1 MADGKIVTDTY
12 SDTDNS
18 QVTHTELSQFGLL
31 SQIYNKGTLMDSAQ
45 LSLGMLTL
53 SGNYQTTSNNPL
65 EWITSSLDALRVLQL
80 TNNNLLVWHG
90 ALYPQSGDTAT
101 ISTPLSKTLSGWL
114 IAWSY
119 YQNGSPTY
127 NNYAFTLLPKAAL
140 IYNTTGANYLRV
152 TFTMKDVGTIF
163 KVLWY
168 DDTHIVGTAE
178 NNTGSLS
185 KAVMTEVYAV

>member
-1 MADGKIVTDTY
+1 MCIRD
-12 SDTDNS
+12 
-18 QVTHTELSQFGLL
+18 
-31 SQIYNKGTLMDSAQ
+31 
-45 LSLGMLTL
+45 
-53 SGNYQTTSNNPL
+53 
-65 EWITSSLDALRVLQL
+65 RL

-90 ALYPQSGDTAT
+90 AFYPQSGDTAT

>member
-1 MADGKIVTDTY
+1 
-12 SDTDNS
+12 
-18 QVTHTELSQFGLL
+18 
-31 SQIYNKGTLMDSAQ
+31 
-45 LSLGMLTL
+45 MLTL
-53 SGNYQTTSNNPL
+53 SGNYQTASNKPL

-90 ALYPQSGDTAT
+90 AFYPAQADTAT

-152 TFTMKDVGTIF
+152 TFTMKNVGTIF
-163 KVLWY
+163 KVIWY
-168 DDTHIVGTAE
+168 DDTHIIGADE
-178 NNTGSLS
+178 NKGGSLAQ
-185 KAVMTEVYAV
+185 AVMTEVYAV